1 MTLSPLAY
9 KVTIY
14 VAPVKN
20 KPVSHGNFS
29 IKVNEGVRQIP
40 LPLPTQNI
48 IAGSNLISVVKTEP
62 VKSFALF
69 SVGWM
74 SRNGRDNLHI
84 EKLKI
89 EGINGT
95 REFCGTQTPQRLMSG
110 SFHPFFESTCTRR
123 PV

>member
-1 MTLSPLAY
+1 M
-9 KVTIY
+9 
-14 VAPVKN
+14 
-20 KPVSHGNFS
+20 
-29 IKVNEGVRQIP
+29 KVNEGNRQIH
-40 LPLPTQNI
+40 LPLVTPNI
-48 IAGSNLISVVKTEP
+48 ISGTNLISTVKTEP
-62 VKSFALF
+62 IKSFSLF

-74 SRNGRDNLHI
+74 SRNGRDNLNI